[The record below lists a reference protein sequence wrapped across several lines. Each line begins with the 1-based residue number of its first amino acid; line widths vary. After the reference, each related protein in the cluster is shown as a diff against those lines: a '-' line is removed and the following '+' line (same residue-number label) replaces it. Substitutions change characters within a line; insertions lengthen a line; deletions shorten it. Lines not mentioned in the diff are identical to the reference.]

1 MAVRQDVTADRD
13 FNRRLSS
20 SKDLGMVMEDHVTL
34 VGIKDVTSVKTTDG
48 VAR

>member
-20 SKDLGMVMEDHVTL
+20 VKDLGMVMEDHVTL